1 MICFSI
7 AGINVHY
14 LKENGKSFISIET
27 VSSSFLYCSKN
38 FLLDMIENPPE
49 LSFFFVFRVDAAEL
63 PAESSVCLIVLRD
76 FLDAP
81 VELYVGGKMYLVCI
95 GDSLTSSAS

>member
-1 MICFSI
+1 MICLSM
-7 AGINVHY
+7 AGIIVHY
-14 LKENGKSFISIET
+14 LKENRKSSISIES
-27 VSSSFLYCSKN
+27 VSSSFLYCSTN

-49 LSFFFVFRVDAAEL
+49 LSFFFVFWVDAAEL

-81 VELYVGGKMYLVCI
+81 VELYVGGKIYLQCI
-95 GDSLTSSAS
+95 GDSLISSAS